1 MRGELWP
8 VLPCDLQ
15 VLHGLLL
22 IDAKWLNKG
31 NIQQTTATRKKKK
44 EYEADLVDRHIFHM
58 LQHNIA
64 NRINIQPGFALPRL

>member
-8 VLPCDLQ
+8 VLPCNLQ
-15 VLHGLLL
+15 VFHGLLL

-31 NIQQTTATRKKKK
+31 DIQSNNGHKKK
-44 EYEADLVDRHIFHM
+44 EYEVDLVDRHVFHM